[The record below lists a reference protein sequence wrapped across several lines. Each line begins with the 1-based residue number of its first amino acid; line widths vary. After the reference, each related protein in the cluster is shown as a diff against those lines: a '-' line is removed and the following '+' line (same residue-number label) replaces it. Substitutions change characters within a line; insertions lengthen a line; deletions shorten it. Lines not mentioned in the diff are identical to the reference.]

1 MSAPLWLGV
10 LDADDAGP
18 GRQELAD
25 AARDGD
31 WPRTVALAGKTQAV
45 NGWRPGGPS
54 LYAPLHQA
62 AHRGAPA
69 DVVRELLALGAWR
82 TLRTARGERPV
93 DLAVRKGHHHLVDL
107 LQPQVTVPADP
118 GTLALLDHHLAA
130 LVESRIRPHLPV
142 RLRHPSTEV
151 LTELGDDGLWY
162 PVPGMH
168 GGFHVRLREEHLYV
182 RSWCR
187 VVGGSGQAHVV
198 TREGSVLVDEGFV

>member
-31 WPRTVALAGKTQAV
+31 WARTVALAGTTQAV

-62 AHRGAPA
+62 AHHGAPA
-69 DVVRELLALGAWR
+69 EVVLELLALGAWR
-82 TLRTARGERPV
+82 TLRTAEGERPV
-93 DLAVRKGHHHLVDL
+93 DVAVRRGHRHLVDL
-107 LQPQVTVPADP
+107 LQPPVTVPVGP
-118 GTLALLDHHLAA
+118 EVLAPLDVQLAA
-130 LVESRIRPHLPV
+130 LVDSRIRPHIAV

-151 LTELGDDGLWY
+151 LTELADDGLWY
-162 PVPGMH
+162 PVPGMY
-168 GGFHVRLREEHLYV
+168 GGFHVRLREAHLYV

-187 VVGGSGQAHVV
+187 VVGGSGQAHLV
-198 TREGSVLVDEGFV
+198 TRDGSVLVEEGFV